1 MVEYS
6 FFFIKFASQICFVEN
21 ETIKDY
27 QKYYQS

>member
-1 MVEYS
+1 MKEYS
-6 FFFIKFASQICFVEN
+6 TFFIKFAFPICFVEN